1 MGASFGERYKVTV
14 FGQSHSQVMGAVI
27 DGIPAGTVIDTE
39 ALARFMARRAPGSGP
54 LSTPRRESDLPEIVS
69 GTADGVCCGAPLC
82 IIIKNTDARSA
93 DYERIRSVP
102 RPSHA
107 DYPAYVK
114 YGGHNDIRG
123 GGQFSGRLTAP
134 FCAAGGIALQLLEKR
149 GIRVFSH
156 ILSVGGI
163 KDEPFDPV
171 SPDTERLGALAG
183 LRLAVL
189 DPAAGERMAA
199 EIKAAHADGDSVGGI
214 VECMVT
220 GLPAGVG
227 EPIYDS
233 LESRIASLVF
243 SIPAVKGV
251 EFGSGFAGSALRGSR
266 NNDPYRVLDGRI
278 VTSSNNSGG
287 ICGGISTGM
296 PVLFRAA
303 FKPTPSISRP
313 QDSVLLEE
321 MKDETLEITGRHD
334 PCIVPRALPAVEA
347 AAAMA
352 LLDLMI

>member
-1 MGASFGERYKVTV
+1 
-14 FGQSHSQVMGAVI
+14 MGAVI

-243 SIPAVKGV
+243 SIPAIKGV
-251 EFGSGFAGSALRGSR
+251 EFGSGFAGSALRGSE

-303 FKPTPSISRP
+303 FKPTPSISKP

-347 AAAMA
+347 ATAMA
-352 LLDLMI
+352 VLDLMI

>member
-1 MGASFGERYKVTV
+1 
-14 FGQSHSQVMGAVI
+14 MGAVI

-93 DYERIRSVP
+93 DYERIRSIP

-313 QDSVLLEE
+313 QASVLLEE

-352 LLDLMI
+352 VLDLMI

>member
-1 MGASFGERYKVTV
+1 
-14 FGQSHSQVMGAVI
+14 MGAVI

-183 LRLAVL
+183 QRLAVL

-243 SIPAVKGV
+243 SIPAIKGV
-251 EFGSGFAGSALRGSR
+251 EFGSGFAGSALRGSE

-303 FKPTPSISRP
+303 FKPTPSISKP

-352 LLDLMI
+352 VLDLML

>member
-1 MGASFGERYKVTV
+1 
-14 FGQSHSQVMGAVI
+14 MGAVI

-183 LRLAVL
+183 LRLAAL

-251 EFGSGFAGSALRGSR
+251 EFGSGFAGSALRGSK

-303 FKPTPSISRP
+303 FKPTPSISVP

-352 LLDLMI
+352 VLDLMI

>member
-1 MGASFGERYKVTV
+1 
-14 FGQSHSQVMGAVI
+14 MGAVI

-156 ILSVGGI
+156 ILSVGAI
-163 KDEPFDPV
+163 KEKPIDPV

-352 LLDLMI
+352 VLDLMI

>member
-1 MGASFGERYKVTV
+1 
-14 FGQSHSQVMGAVI
+14 MGAVI

-156 ILSVGGI
+156 ILSAGGI

-214 VECMVT
+214 AECMVT

-251 EFGSGFAGSALRGSR
+251 EFGSGFAGSALRGSK

-352 LLDLMI
+352 VLDLMI

>member
-1 MGASFGERYKVTV
+1 
-14 FGQSHSQVMGAVI
+14 MGAVI

-183 LRLAVL
+183 QRLAVL

-233 LESRIASLVF
+233 LESLIASLVF

-352 LLDLMI
+352 VLDLML

>member
-1 MGASFGERYKVTV
+1 
-14 FGQSHSQVMGAVI
+14 MGAVI

-171 SPDTERLGALAG
+171 SPDTERLVALAG

-251 EFGSGFAGSALRGSR
+251 EFGSGFAGSALRGSK

-352 LLDLMI
+352 VLDLMI

>member
-1 MGASFGERYKVTV
+1 
-14 FGQSHSQVMGAVI
+14 MGAVI

-214 VECMVT
+214 AECMVT

-352 LLDLMI
+352 VLDLMI

>member
-27 DGIPAGTVIDTE
+27 VGIPAGTVIDTE
-39 ALARFMARRAPGSGP
+39 ALARFMA
-54 LSTPRRESDLPEIVS
+54 RRESDLPEIVS

-251 EFGSGFAGSALRGSR
+251 EFGSGFAGSALRGSK

-352 LLDLMI
+352 VLDLMI

>member
-1 MGASFGERYKVTV
+1 
-14 FGQSHSQVMGAVI
+14 MGAVI

-39 ALARFMARRAPGSGP
+39 VLARFMARRAPGSGP

-214 VECMVT
+214 AECMVT

-352 LLDLMI
+352 VLDLMI

>member
-1 MGASFGERYKVTV
+1 
-14 FGQSHSQVMGAVI
+14 MGAVI

-134 FCAAGGIALQLLEKR
+134 FCAAGGIALQLLEKK

-214 VECMVT
+214 AECMVT

-352 LLDLMI
+352 VLDLMI

>member
-1 MGASFGERYKVTV
+1 
-14 FGQSHSQVMGAVI
+14 MGAVI

-82 IIIKNTDARSA
+82 IIIKNTDVRSA

-199 EIKAAHADGDSVGGI
+199 EIKAAHTDGDSVGGI

-251 EFGSGFAGSALRGSR
+251 EFGSGFAGSALRGSE

-303 FKPTPSISRP
+303 FKPTPSISVP

-352 LLDLMI
+352 VLDLMI

>member
-1 MGASFGERYKVTV
+1 
-14 FGQSHSQVMGAVI
+14 MGAVI

-39 ALARFMARRAPGSGP
+39 ALTRFMARRAPGSGP

-251 EFGSGFAGSALRGSR
+251 EFGSGFAGSALRGSK

-352 LLDLMI
+352 VLDLMI

>member
-1 MGASFGERYKVTV
+1 
-14 FGQSHSQVMGAVI
+14 MGAVI

-39 ALARFMARRAPGSGP
+39 ALVRFMARRAPGSGP

-303 FKPTPSISRP
+303 FKPTPSISKP

-352 LLDLMI
+352 VLDLMI

>member
-1 MGASFGERYKVTV
+1 
-14 FGQSHSQVMGAVI
+14 MGAVI

-156 ILSVGGI
+156 ILSAGGI

-352 LLDLMI
+352 VLDLMI

>member
-1 MGASFGERYKVTV
+1 M
-14 FGQSHSQVMGAVI
+14 
-27 DGIPAGTVIDTE
+27 
-39 ALARFMARRAPGSGP
+39 RRAPGSGP

-163 KDEPFDPV
+163 KDETFDPV

-352 LLDLMI
+352 VLDLMI

>member
-1 MGASFGERYKVTV
+1 
-14 FGQSHSQVMGAVI
+14 MGAVI

-199 EIKAAHADGDSVGGI
+199 EIKAAHADRDSVGGI
-214 VECMVT
+214 LECMVT

-303 FKPTPSISRP
+303 FKPTPSISVP

-352 LLDLMI
+352 VLDLMI

>member
-1 MGASFGERYKVTV
+1 
-14 FGQSHSQVMGAVI
+14 MGAVI

-82 IIIKNTDARSA
+82 IIIKNTDVRSA

-352 LLDLMI
+352 VLDLMI

>member
-1 MGASFGERYKVTV
+1 
-14 FGQSHSQVMGAVI
+14 MGAVI

-313 QDSVLLEE
+313 QASVLLEE

-352 LLDLMI
+352 VLDLMI

>member
-1 MGASFGERYKVTV
+1 
-14 FGQSHSQVMGAVI
+14 MGAVI

-183 LRLAVL
+183 QRLAVL

-220 GLPAGVG
+220 GLPTGVG

-352 LLDLMI
+352 VLDLMI

>member
-1 MGASFGERYKVTV
+1 
-14 FGQSHSQVMGAVI
+14 MGAVI

-189 DPAAGERMAA
+189 DPAAGERVAA

-303 FKPTPSISRP
+303 FKPTPSISVP

-352 LLDLMI
+352 VLDLMI

>member
-1 MGASFGERYKVTV
+1 
-14 FGQSHSQVMGAVI
+14 MGAVI

-303 FKPTPSISRP
+303 FKPTPSISKP

-352 LLDLMI
+352 VLDLMI

>member
-1 MGASFGERYKVTV
+1 
-14 FGQSHSQVMGAVI
+14 MGAVI

-39 ALARFMARRAPGSGP
+39 ALVRFMARRAPGSGP

-214 VECMVT
+214 AECMVT

-313 QDSVLLEE
+313 QASVLLEE

-352 LLDLMI
+352 VLDLMI

>member
-1 MGASFGERYKVTV
+1 
-14 FGQSHSQVMGAVI
+14 MGAVI

-156 ILSVGGI
+156 ILSAGGI

-214 VECMVT
+214 AECMVT

-352 LLDLMI
+352 VLDLMI

>member
-1 MGASFGERYKVTV
+1 M
-14 FGQSHSQVMGAVI
+14 
-27 DGIPAGTVIDTE
+27 
-39 ALARFMARRAPGSGP
+39 
-54 LSTPRRESDLPEIVS
+54 
-69 GTADGVCCGAPLC
+69 
-82 IIIKNTDARSA
+82 
-93 DYERIRSVP
+93 
-102 RPSHA
+102 
-107 DYPAYVK
+107 K

-352 LLDLMI
+352 VLDLMI

>member
-1 MGASFGERYKVTV
+1 
-14 FGQSHSQVMGAVI
+14 MGAVI

-156 ILSVGGI
+156 ILSAGGI

-313 QDSVLLEE
+313 QASVLLEE

-352 LLDLMI
+352 VLDLMI

>member
-1 MGASFGERYKVTV
+1 MLFRNKKRYVVHTMGDPVLREVARPV
-14 FGQSHSQVMGAVI
+14 GAVT
-27 DGIPAGTVIDTE
+27 PE
-39 ALARFMARRAPGSGP
+39 LRQLADRMIEVVQAFEGVGLAAPQVGESIRMVAFNLP
-54 LSTPRRESDLPEIVS
+54 MESMSDLPSAGEEKLLPKMPFVVINPEIIS
-69 GTADGVCCGAPLC
+69 
-82 IIIKNTDARSA
+82 
-93 DYERIRSVP
+93 
-102 RPSHA
+102 
-107 DYPAYVK
+107 
-114 YGGHNDIRG
+114 
-123 GGQFSGRLTAP
+123 
-134 FCAAGGIALQLLEKR
+134 
-149 GIRVFSH
+149 
-156 ILSVGGI
+156 
-163 KDEPFDPV
+163 V

-251 EFGSGFAGSALRGSR
+251 EFGSGFAGSALRGSE
-266 NNDPYRVLDGRI
+266 NNDPYRVLNGRI

-313 QDSVLLEE
+313 QASVLLEE

-347 AAAMA
+347 ATAMA
-352 LLDLMI
+352 VLDLMI

>member
-1 MGASFGERYKVTV
+1 
-14 FGQSHSQVMGAVI
+14 MGAVI

-303 FKPTPSISRP
+303 FKPTPSISVP

-352 LLDLMI
+352 VLDLMI

>member
-1 MGASFGERYKVTV
+1 
-14 FGQSHSQVMGAVI
+14 MGAVI

>member
-1 MGASFGERYKVTV
+1 
-14 FGQSHSQVMGAVI
+14 MGAVI

-251 EFGSGFAGSALRGSR
+251 EFGSGFAGSALRGSK

-352 LLDLMI
+352 VLDLMI

>member
-1 MGASFGERYKVTV
+1 
-14 FGQSHSQVMGAVI
+14 MGAVI

-183 LRLAVL
+183 QRLAVL

-199 EIKAAHADGDSVGGI
+199 EIKAAHADRDSVGGI

-303 FKPTPSISRP
+303 FKPTPSISVP

-352 LLDLMI
+352 VLDLMI

>member
-1 MGASFGERYKVTV
+1 
-14 FGQSHSQVMGAVI
+14 MGAVI

-39 ALARFMARRAPGSGP
+39 ALTRFMARRAPGSSP

-352 LLDLMI
+352 VLDLMI

>member
-1 MGASFGERYKVTV
+1 MCWSSP
-14 FGQSHSQVMGAVI
+14 Q
-27 DGIPAGTVIDTE
+27 
-39 ALARFMARRAPGSGP
+39 
-54 LSTPRRESDLPEIVS
+54 
-69 GTADGVCCGAPLC
+69 C
-82 IIIKNTDARSA
+82 IIIPNTDARSA

-251 EFGSGFAGSALRGSR
+251 EFGSGFAGSALRGSE

-352 LLDLMI
+352 VLDLMI

>member
-1 MGASFGERYKVTV
+1 
-14 FGQSHSQVMGAVI
+14 MGAVI

-303 FKPTPSISRP
+303 FKPTPSISVP
-313 QDSVLLEE
+313 QASVLLEE

-352 LLDLMI
+352 VLDLMI

>member
-1 MGASFGERYKVTV
+1 
-14 FGQSHSQVMGAVI
+14 MGAVI

-183 LRLAVL
+183 QRLAVL

-303 FKPTPSISRP
+303 FKPTPSISVP

-352 LLDLMI
+352 VLDLMI

>member
-1 MGASFGERYKVTV
+1 
-14 FGQSHSQVMGAVI
+14 MGAVI

-352 LLDLMI
+352 VLDLMI

>member
-1 MGASFGERYKVTV
+1 
-14 FGQSHSQVMGAVI
+14 MGAVI

-39 ALARFMARRAPGSGP
+39 ALVRFMARRAPGSGP

-303 FKPTPSISRP
+303 FKPTPSISVP

-352 LLDLMI
+352 VLDLMI

>member
-1 MGASFGERYKVTV
+1 
-14 FGQSHSQVMGAVI
+14 MGAVI

-134 FCAAGGIALQLLEKR
+134 FCAAGGISLQQIEKR

-303 FKPTPSISRP
+303 FKPTPSISVP

-352 LLDLMI
+352 VLDLMI

>member
-1 MGASFGERYKVTV
+1 
-14 FGQSHSQVMGAVI
+14 MGAVI

-39 ALARFMARRAPGSGP
+39 ALTRFMARRAPGSGP

-123 GGQFSGRLTAP
+123 GGQLSGRLTAP

-243 SIPAVKGV
+243 SITAVKGV
-251 EFGSGFAGSALRGSR
+251 EFGSGFAGSALRGSK

-296 PVLFRAA
+296 PVRFRAA
-303 FKPTPSISRP
+303 FNPTPSISRP

-321 MKDETLEITGRHD
+321 MKDEMLEITGRHD

-352 LLDLMI
+352 VLDLMI